1 MVFFDTPW
9 TVSRDEI
16 PVLVDS
22 GMREYFLA
30 IRRCCCVRLFI
41 AVTSMKKEVG
51 AMLNAY
57 VNERS
62 TSLKKKK
69 KSQKMASTPLHVD

>member
-1 MVFFDTPW
+1 
-9 TVSRDEI
+9 
-16 PVLVDS
+16 
-22 GMREYFLA
+22 
-30 IRRCCCVRLFI
+30 
-41 AVTSMKKEVG
+41 
-51 AMLNAY
+51 MLNAY